1 MNKWKATFF
10 TVLIALLVTNIF
22 WIIIVVD
29 QGISYSYL
37 KVSYD
42 DEIKDRRVFKK
53 FLLEDL
59 HQYTDKNILSILRK
73 ENPKAFIVKEG
84 NKIYIENIIFEFKNE
99 KLISVK

>member
-1 MNKWKATFF
+1 MNKLKASFF
-10 TVLIALLVTNIF
+10 AVLIALFVTNIF
-22 WIIIVVD
+22 WIIVVVN

-42 DEIKDRRVFKK
+42 DEIKDRDVFKK
-53 FLLEDL
+53 FLLEDS
-59 HQYTDKNILSILRK
+59 HQYTEKDILSILRE
-73 ENPKAFIVKEG
+73 ENPKALIVKEG